1 MSLRTESGQIYFC
14 SRGLKKPHEE
24 FMLNTDLSYI
34 FGQKPSI
41 DKETGEIVGEE
52 NDFYSNDFCQKRD
65 FDLQRLTEK
74 QKLKLNAYFNES
86 DNFFQKDNNYITN
99 WLKLFTKIDNKY
111 KIQIHK

>member
-1 MSLRTESGQIYFC
+1 
-14 SRGLKKPHEE
+14 
-24 FMLNTDLSYI
+24 MLNTDLSYI

-99 WLKLFTKIDNKY
+99 WLKLYTKIDNKY